1 MKKMNKR
8 YPIDLGAV
16 GGRLR
21 AVREELKL
29 SMEQMREISGY
40 SKSLISAAENGLK
53 KPSALYLYAMYDH
66 LNVNIHYIFS
76 GEGDMFLV
84 SKADPGTAADTG
96 SAVGPDTES
105 EVSPDTGPG
114 WAGADDNIRSL
125 FYLMEHVDMV
135 RFAVLSHFIEYRT
148 HHKRMIEELLEEKLD
163 KLEQSRLVQDK
174 KD

>member
-1 MKKMNKR
+1 MNKR
-8 YPIDLGAV
+8 YPIDLEAV

-21 AVREELKL
+21 AAREELKL

-76 GEGDMFLV
+76 GEGNMSLV
-84 SKADPGTAADTG
+84 SKDDPGTAADTG
-96 SAVGPDTES
+96 LKVGTDTGLKVGPDTG
-105 EVSPDTGPG
+105 PGPG

-148 HHKRMIEELLEEKLD
+148 QHKRMIDELLEEKLNN
-163 KLEQSRLVQDK
+163 